1 MQFQFDMS
9 GPGMPASQPPPA
21 DIANLGAIL
30 QQMLDVQRQQLAH
43 LQTLVSAHD
52 GAARW
57 RAFLARWRQDFPE
70 LAETCRQA
78 IPTLERTY
86 SKLISELTDQL
97 GQGGGSD
104 VLDNDFALQEFLDRY
119 GMRLTQLGTLLNMVA
134 PLADASSPSEST

>member
-9 GPGMPASQPPPA
+9 GSNMPAPQTPVDA
-21 DIANLGAIL
+21 AGLAGIL
-30 QQMLDVQRQQLAH
+30 QQMLEVQKQQLAH

-70 LAETCRQA
+70 LADACRQA

-97 GQGGGSD
+97 GPNGGDTLESD
-104 VLDNDFALQEFLDRY
+104 FVLQEFLDRY

>member
-9 GPGMPASQPPPA
+9 GPSMPPPQPPA
-21 DIANLGAIL
+21 DSANLAGIL
-30 QQMLDVQRQQLAH
+30 QEILEVQRQQLNH

-57 RAFLARWRQDFPE
+57 RAFLARWREDFPE
-70 LAETCRQA
+70 LADACRQA

-97 GQGGGSD
+97 GPNGADSLESD
-104 VLDNDFALQEFLDRY
+104 FVLQEFLDRY

>member
-1 MQFQFDMS
+1 MQFQFEMS
-9 GPGMPASQPPPA
+9 GPGMPPPQPPT
-21 DIANLGAIL
+21 DLANLGALL
-30 QQMLDVQRQQLAH
+30 QQMLEVQRQQLAH

-70 LAETCRQA
+70 LADACRQA

-86 SKLISELTDQL
+86 SKIISELTDQL
-97 GQGGGSD
+97 GENGSD
-104 VLDNDFALQEFLDRY
+104 ALENEFALQEFLDRY

>member
-9 GPGMPASQPPPA
+9 GSNMPVPNTPVDAA
-21 DIANLGAIL
+21 ALAGIL
-30 QQMLDVQRQQLAH
+30 QQMLEVQKQQLAH

-70 LAETCRQA
+70 LADACRQA

-97 GQGGGSD
+97 GPNGGDALESD
-104 VLDNDFALQEFLDRY
+104 FVLQEFLDRY

>member
-9 GPGMPASQPPPA
+9 GPNMLPPQPPA
-21 DIANLGAIL
+21 DSANLAGIL
-30 QQMLDVQRQQLAH
+30 QQMLEVQRQQLTH

-57 RAFLARWRQDFPE
+57 RAFLARWREDFPE
-70 LAETCRQA
+70 LAEACRQA

-86 SKLISELTDQL
+86 SKLITELTDQL
-97 GQGGGSD
+97 GQNGAEALESEF
-104 VLDNDFALQEFLDRY
+104 VLQEFLDRY

>member
-9 GPGMPASQPPPA
+9 GSHMPAPQTPVDA
-21 DIANLGAIL
+21 AALAGLL
-30 QQMLDVQRQQLAH
+30 QQMLEVQKQQLAH

-70 LAETCRQA
+70 LADACRQA

-97 GQGGGSD
+97 GPNGGDSLESD
-104 VLDNDFALQEFLDRY
+104 FVLQEFLDRY